1 MKRCKMRS
9 SAFISHEAALAMAWL
24 AGSLLLT
31 GCATE
36 TVFRPTAT
44 SSAQGDQAFNVSGR
58 ISVNMDGKG
67 SVGQFDWAHRL
78 NDDLLSVNSPLGTT
92 VARLQRDP
100 AGVSLQADGKTWQ
113 ATDVESLTQDV
124 LGWTLPLGNLVW
136 WIRGLPAPDAP
147 YQFAADGSLAQL
159 DHPLCQRCRRTSLYP
174 KRVDMQRDRLTAP
187 AAAKLALKLDRF
199 PDSLL
204 HEPNIPFLS
213 GPGQTQPAAAYRR
226 QAR

>member
-1 MKRCKMRS
+1 MKQR
-9 SAFISHEAALAMAWL
+9 ITMAWL

-31 GCATE
+31 GCASE

-44 SSAQGDQAFNVSGR
+44 SSSARQDQPFNVSGR

-67 SVGQFDWAHRL
+67 SVGQFDWTHRL

-92 VARLQRDP
+92 VARLQRNA

-113 ATDVESLTQDV
+113 ASDVESLTQNV

-147 YQFAADGSLAQL
+147 YHCRGRQFGPARL
-159 DHPLCQRCRRTSLYP
+159 DHPFRHALTLSYP
-174 KRVDMQRDRLTAP
+174 KRGRQR
-187 AAAKLALKLDRF
+187 
-199 PDSLL
+199 
-204 HEPNIPFLS
+204 
-213 GPGQTQPAAAYRR
+213 
-226 QAR
+226 